1 MFQEMPNGTSKIQGY
16 KKNKKFREHG
26 YVLLS
31 RIKTRAKLKVET
43 RKAEKTICFYVDG
56 YRDHCKTVFE
66 AMGCYYNFC
75 SYQRSRQYS
84 SDKVLKERIS
94 KTRIR

>member
-1 MFQEMPNGTSKIQGY
+1 MFQEIPNGTSRFKAT
-16 KKNKKFREHG
+16 KNNKKFREHG

-31 RIKTRAKLKVET
+31 RIRTRAKLKVET

-84 SDKVLKERIS
+84 SDKVMKERIS